1 MELSP
6 RFGISILLTRAVEES
21 RRRQCN
27 SQPSL
32 GFAKEPTATHRA
44 TGSEHAPAFSMWR
57 SEKLQIFRR
66 HRGGH
71 PSLTAA
77 ACPST
82 GARAFLSEQPQPEQ
96 RSKACSAIVC
106 TYSLCQ
112 PLFYT
117 GNSLPLGGWP
127 VRYGACVWRSRYCTE
142 RSHSWGLRSWCRC
155 IDQTPRDGVEVF
167 YLACR
172 LLLSPQEKKLV
183 RQGDQ
188 LTV

>member
-77 ACPST
+77 ACLVPELV
-82 GARAFLSEQPQPEQ
+82 LSLASSHNQ
-96 RSKACSAIVC
+96 SKEVKPAAQLYVHTAYASLFFILAI
-106 TYSLCQ
+106 LCRWEA
-112 PLFYT
+112 
-117 GNSLPLGGWP
+117 GRLGMVP
-127 VRYGACVWRSRYCTE
+127 AS
-142 RSHSWGLRSWCRC
+142 
-155 IDQTPRDGVEVF
+155 
-167 YLACR
+167 
-172 LLLSPQEKKLV
+172 
-183 RQGDQ
+183 GDQ
-188 LTV
+188 GTVRSDLTPGDSGAGAVV